1 MNTHEKAMTVDEMNQ
16 VDDLHDAIDNLL
28 AGIDFSVCL
37 HALCASIA
45 GAGIHVKAGGISKQE
60 FMASV
65 HESIG
70 SWFDTYQEIIYG
82 GDE

>member
-1 MNTHEKAMTVDEMNQ
+1 MNTHGKAMTVDEIDE
-16 VDDLHDAIDNLL
+16 VDELHDAIDDLL
-28 AGIDFSVCL
+28 DGRDFSVCL

-45 GAGIHVKAGGISKQE
+45 GAGMHVKAGGTSKQE

-70 SWFDTYQEIIYG
+70 SWFDRYQDILKN
-82 GDE
+82 